1 MTKNLSSTFLSHHL
15 FSNFDE
21 IILITKMLK
30 KIKGLF
36 ENLFLE
42 TIFYSLYVLKD
53 GLLRVIVGIQVSTL
67 KETCLKLS
75 IGG

>member
-1 MTKNLSSTFLSHHL
+1 
-15 FSNFDE
+15 
-21 IILITKMLK
+21 MLK

-75 IGG
+75 IDG

>member
-1 MTKNLSSTFLSHHL
+1 
-15 FSNFDE
+15 
-21 IILITKMLK
+21 MLK

-36 ENLFLE
+36 ENLFLK
-42 TIFYSLYVLKD
+42 TIFYSSYALKD